1 LARRKPPRQ
10 RAIPGSEP
18 SQGFAPS
25 LAALWLDLVATVKP
39 RRMLTQHG
47 CPIAPATYY
56 DDVGRGPTD
65 SPAFTPLIPA
75 AQGHCRA
82 SPRAAFEPW
91 FERLGGPSPW
101 GSFWTITPPSPPG
114 VPSQSCVALCALR
127 NTDVGRG
134 WLRVRVGNPACYFC
148 AVWVPGAV
156 GEWRWRWFDVGQL
169 TDGSGCTV
177 EHPNLRERKSFR
189 TANLVSKPRA
199 GNSGVFA
206 SG

>member
-1 LARRKPPRQ
+1 LARRNPPRQ

-134 WLRVRVGNPACYFC
+134 WLRVRVGK
-148 AVWVPGAV
+148 PGVLLLRRLGPGRGGGV
-156 GEWRWRWFDVGQL
+156 GVAMVRCWSADRCSGLHGRTPDSAPR
-169 TDGSGCTV
+169 TGSSATG
-177 EHPNLRERKSFR
+177 
-189 TANLVSKPRA
+189 TAWDLGHATQSSQP
-199 GNSGVFA
+199 
-206 SG
+206 